1 MVRTVVW
8 GIWYAIAISIVIA
21 GIAFAVFI
29 GIFLIRIRYARAIVG
44 SIIYAIAVYILITH
58 IAYTISVKV
67 GLVGVRGFYTIIK
80 TIDYA
85 IAINIAI
92 SLYYY
97 FAKIDRQI
105 DIIDRAN
112 HKAAIGSSKVGSSGK
127 GIATIIRNIG
137 RKSMRESLSVESKKN
152 IYSLG
157 IHFLFIG
164 IGYIPSNSTGFAY
177 KPIRLSGLWSDL
189 ERACIIRYIYLHS
202 CIHGITG
209 AYICLAVVSPTEALI
224 HYYKCPFEGAL
235 HTANCFPSGSRAWVA
250 LT

>member
-1 MVRTVVW
+1 MVWAVIR
-8 GIWYAIAISIVIA
+8 GIWYTIAVSIVIA

-44 SIIYAIAVYILITH
+44 SIIYAIAVYILIAH
-58 IAYTISVKV
+58 IAYTVSVKV
-67 GLVGVRGFYTIIK
+67 GLVGVRGFYTVIK

-97 FAKIDRQI
+97 LAEIDRQV

-112 HKAAIGSSKVGSSGK
+112 HKATIGSSEVGSSGK
-127 GIATIIRNIG
+127 GVATIIRNIR

-152 IYSLG
+152 VYSLG

-164 IGYIPSNSTGFAY
+164 ISYIPSNSTGFAY
-177 KPIRLSGLWSDL
+177 KPIRLSGL
-189 ERACIIRYIYLHS
+189 
-202 CIHGITG
+202 
-209 AYICLAVVSPTEALI
+209 
-224 HYYKCPFEGAL
+224 
-235 HTANCFPSGSRAWVA
+235 
-250 LT
+250 